1 MNKMKYLALLIMLP
15 FFAAAQN
22 DFSINGKL
30 KGIKDSTKV
39 TLLTLGG
46 QQIAADTVIK
56 EKFTLEGKL
65 SQEDVYSLV
74 FNNTNYSTTVFVS
87 PKKTKLSGDI
97 KNFPALTIKKN
108 KYSEHYEVYK
118 KQFEPLRL
126 QLMNN
131 AKLLN
136 NPIGVINRDSVMDE
150 YDATVNE
157 LKNTVESFVKKYKTS
172 PVSSFVL
179 AATEP
184 VFKDVGM
191 LENNYAV
198 LKGDALKS
206 QYAKQV
212 QSVIDNANFGK
223 IGSRAPEFSQED
235 TSGVAVSL
243 SSFKGK
249 YVLIDFWAS
258 WCGPCRRE
266 NPNVVNAYNSFKD
279 KNFTV
284 LGVSLDKSKPNW
296 IQAIAADNLNW
307 THVSDLKFWSNAV
320 AQQYKVQSIPQNYLI
335 DPNGVIIAK
344 DLRGAELTRFLQEN
358 IK

>member
-22 DFSINGKL
+22 NFSISGKI

-39 TLLTLGG
+39 TLVSLSG

-56 EKFTLEGKL
+56 QKFVLTGNLP
-65 SQEDVYSLV
+65 QEDVYSII
-74 FNNTNYSTTVFVS
+74 FNNTAYTTTVFI
-87 PKKTKLSGDI
+87 PAKKIDLSGDV
-97 KNFPALTIKKN
+97 KTFPALKIKKN
-108 KYSEHYEVYK
+108 KYGEHYEVYK

-136 NPIGVINRDSVMDE
+136 NPMGVTNRDSVMDE
-150 YDATVNE
+150 YDATVND
-157 LKNTVESFVKKYKTS
+157 LRNTVESFIKKYKTS

-191 LENNYAV
+191 LENNYV
-198 LKGDALKS
+198 LLSGDALKS
-206 QYAKQV
+206 QYAKQI

-235 TSGVAVSL
+235 TAGVAVSL

-335 DPNGVIIAK
+335 NPDGVIIAK
-344 DLRGAELTRFLQEN
+344 DLRGAELTKFLQEN